1 VTAWFDESLHDGIR
15 QSIRVDEVLHH
26 ERTEH
31 QDLIIFRSDRFGRV
45 LGLDGVVQ
53 TTEFDEFVYHEM
65 LAHPPILAQ
74 QAAPRAVETGGVDNV
89 LIIGGGDGGALREV
103 LRHPGV
109 RATMVEIDRS
119 VIDLCRE
126 YLPNHSAGAFDD
138 PRATIV
144 IADGAKFVEE
154 TDDRFDVVIIDS
166 TDPIGPG
173 EVLFTEQFY
182 AGCKRCLKPGGVL
195 ITQNGVPALQADELR
210 SSHRHFR
217 KLFADGT
224 FYLCVVPTYFGG
236 FMALGWATDDA
247 ALRRVPVDEI
257 AAAYDKAGLSTRYFT
272 PALFAG
278 AFTLPAFLQPL
289 LAD

>member
-1 VTAWFDESLHDGIR
+1 MTAWFDESLHDGIR

-31 QDLIIFRSDRFGRV
+31 QDLIIFRSNRFGRV
-45 LGLDGVVQ
+45 LGLDGGVQ

-65 LAHPPILAQ
+65 LAHPPILAR
-74 QAAPRAVETGGVDNV
+74 QAATGAVDNV
-89 LIIGGGDGGALREV
+89 LIVGGGDGGALREV

-119 VIDLCRE
+119 VIDLSRE
-126 YLPNHSAGAFDD
+126 YLPRHSDGAFDD

-195 ITQNGVPALQADELR
+195 VTQNGVPALQDGELKTSYR
-210 SSHRHFR
+210 NFR
-217 KLFADGT
+217 NLFADAA

-247 ALRRVPVDEI
+247 GLRKTPVDKI
-257 AAAYDKAGLSTRYFT
+257 AAGYDAAGLSTRYFT

-278 AFTLPAFLQPL
+278 AFTLPAFIPPL
-289 LAD
+289 LTD

>member
-31 QDLIIFRSDRFGRV
+31 QELIIFRSDRFGRV

-53 TTEFDEFVYHEM
+53 TTEFDEYVYHEM
-65 LAHPPILAQ
+65 LVHPPILAR
-74 QAAPRAVETGGVDNV
+74 QAIEGEVDRV

-109 RATMVEIDRS
+109 HATMVEIDAS
-119 VIDLCRE
+119 VIELCRE
-126 YLPNHSAGAFDD
+126 HLPNHSAGAFDD
-138 PRATIV
+138 PRAEIV
-144 IADGAKFVEE
+144 IADGARFVAE

-173 EVLFTEQFY
+173 EVLFTERFY

-195 ITQNGVPALQADELR
+195 VTQNGVPALQGGELT
-210 SSHRHFR
+210 SSYRRFR
-217 KLFADGT
+217 NLFADAGC
-224 FYLCVVPTYFGG
+224 YLCVVPTYFGG
-236 FMALGWATDDA
+236 FMALGWATDDPRLRLA
-247 ALRRVPVDEI
+247 AVDRI
-257 AAAYDKAGLSTRYFT
+257 AAAYAAAGLETRYFT

-278 AFTLPAFLQPL
+278 AFTLPAFVASL
-289 LAD
+289 LTD